1 MSEPSVKPYGS
12 WESPITSELI
22 VSGSIGLSQPLID
35 GADVYWVEMR
45 PTEAGRSVIVRRDA
59 AGNLSDVNPPPFN
72 ARTRVHEYGGGDYVV
87 RDGDVYFSNFS
98 DQQLYVQKKGQSPEA
113 LTTVPNMRYADAIV
127 DEQRQRLICVRED
140 HTVAGREAAN
150 TLVSIKLAGDKGAG

>member
-72 ARTRVHEYGGGDYVV
+72 ARTRVHEYGGGDYIV
-87 RDGDVYFSNFS
+87 RDGQVYFSNFS
-98 DQQLYVQKKGQSPEA
+98 DQRVYAAIEGKTPDPITPVA
-113 LTTVPNMRYADAIV
+113 DMRYADPIIDKV
-127 DEQRQRLICVRED
+127 RSRLLCVRED
-140 HTVAGREAAN
+140 HTVAG
-150 TLVSIKLAGDKGAG
+150 